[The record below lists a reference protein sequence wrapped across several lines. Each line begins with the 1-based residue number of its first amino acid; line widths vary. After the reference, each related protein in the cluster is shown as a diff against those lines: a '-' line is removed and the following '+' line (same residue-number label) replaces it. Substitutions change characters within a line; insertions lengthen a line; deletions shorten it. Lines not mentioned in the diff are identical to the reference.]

1 MGDYMKKKKMII
13 LLLVIAVIA
22 GAYFRVTF
30 AEAKTS
36 SELTIHEREYHGG
49 IAGMDYSELRTLKNV
64 KLSENKTIYRNLLYG
79 ISIKA
84 CDISDESVRLKL
96 SDRAFVEGA
105 ETREIVVNKGDD
117 VTVTFANDTTG
128 IELQVLYE

>member
-1 MGDYMKKKKMII
+1 MKKKKMII

-64 KLSENKTIYRNLLYG
+64 KLSENKTIYRNLLYR

-84 CDISDESVRLKL
+84 CEISDESVRLKL
-96 SDRAFVEGA
+96 SDRAFVDGA

>member
-1 MGDYMKKKKMII
+1 MKKKKMII

>member
-1 MGDYMKKKKMII
+1 MKKKKMII

-64 KLSENKTIYRNLLYG
+64 KLSENKTIYRNLLYR

-96 SDRAFVEGA
+96 SDRAFVDGA
-105 ETREIVVNKGDD
+105 ETREIVVNKNDD
-117 VTVTFANDTTG
+117 VTITFANDTTG

>member
-1 MGDYMKKKKMII
+1 MKKKKMIV
-13 LLLVIAVIA
+13 LLLIIAVIA
-22 GAYFRVTF
+22 GAYFRITF

-49 IAGMDYSELRTLKNV
+49 IAGMEYSELRTLKNV
-64 KLSENKTIYRNLLYG
+64 KLSENKTIYRNLRYR

-96 SDRAFVEGA
+96 SDRAFVDGA
-105 ETREIVVNKGDD
+105 ETREIVVNKSDD
-117 VTVTFANDTTG
+117 VTITFANDTTG

>member
-1 MGDYMKKKKMII
+1 MKKKKMII

-64 KLSENKTIYRNLLYG
+64 KLSENKTIYRNLLYR

-96 SDRAFVEGA
+96 SDRAFVDGA
-105 ETREIVVNKGDD
+105 ETREIVVNKSDD
-117 VTVTFANDTTG
+117 VTITFANDTTG

>member
-1 MGDYMKKKKMII
+1 MKKKKMII

-64 KLSENKTIYRNLLYG
+64 KLSENKTIYRNHLYR

-96 SDRAFVEGA
+96 SDRAFVDGA
-105 ETREIVVNKGDD
+105 ETREIVVNKSDD
-117 VTVTFANDTTG
+117 VTVTFANDTTR

>member
-1 MGDYMKKKKMII
+1 MKKKKMII
-13 LLLVIAVIA
+13 LLFIIAAIA
-22 GAYFRVTF
+22 GAYFRITF

-64 KLSENKTIYRNLLYG
+64 KLSENKTIYRNLLYR

-96 SDRAFVEGA
+96 SDRAFVDGA
-105 ETREIVVNKGDD
+105 ETREIVVNKSDD
-117 VTVTFANDTTG
+117 VTITFANDTTG
-128 IELQVLYE
+128 IELQVQYE